1 MPAAPAADSKPQSGT
16 DAPKRGCLSRASRCV
31 DGTMQSGF
39 YHLGL
44 LVGGNPWLTI
54 LFSVLFIGVC
64 LAGVTQ
70 YNVENEGEK
79 LWVPPNSIG
88 LKQLR
93 SVRDL
98 FPASARTSSFYF
110 LPKGAGTSP
119 DSGVGALNWEVV
131 ETMFEVEEIVRS
143 ISVEEKY
150 KPEDASQ
157 TWNFANLCQKVD
169 VPAFLASAQR
179 PPETNQASAGP
190 PSTPGGSFGPS
201 APVSTCYVTGLT
213 DLWAGNK
220 TLAMLDR
227 ASGRTVVDVLN
238 TALRTSTN
246 GTILSP
252 RTGRPIIFNTTFGGV
267 RFGSGG
273 NVTGAAVALFSFQLE
288 NRDYRDPAAGTDV
301 DPPAEKWE
309 LELASTLK
317 VDPQEQTFTGA
328 KLLFGIPESDSKE
341 RSSAITGDIA
351 FVGASIMLILVFLAV
366 QLRVDCSCVG
376 SRIGLAL
383 AGGLTVGMSL
393 GFAYGI
399 GSLMAP
405 YTTVHAILPFILAGI
420 GVDDL
425 FVVTNEFA
433 LTDKTKSRRVR
444 MAEALKHAG
453 PSITVTT
460 LTDFLAF
467 FIGST
472 TVLPAFS
479 AFCQWA
485 GMAILGVYLLACTF
499 FAACV
504 VIDSIRQEAGRA
516 DICCC
521 VTCRDPEATEGGADT
536 VAANPAS
543 VATGKG
549 GTPAVDGA
557 AVPASKSEVDSADS
571 SKSAASTKSSGG
583 CCGEDATR
591 ECIVNCYGP
600 AILNPFSKVAVVV
613 AFLGFAGATGWASQ
627 YTSQEFRE
635 EWFIPAASPLQ
646 EQVQVRDKYF
656 GENGV
661 PVSGYAV
668 NFTLGNNR
676 NLLLDVE
683 SAMRANKWINTEL
696 GVTSWYREFVESEI
710 NATEFTELSNEEFH
724 SRARSWL
731 ASPANVRF
739 NSSLVWGDASKGY
752 VRAARVSA
760 FYVGTSTAEQ
770 EIAAM
775 TTLRDD
781 VTAVEKARGRPADTV
796 FASSFVYSNWEQL
809 VVIPSEAIQNIG
821 LAIAACFVVVLIFI
835 AHPTTAILV
844 TLAVALVLVDILGVC
859 TWWDVSLNGVSV
871 VNLTLAIGLSVD
883 YSAHIA
889 HAFMHKHGTRNER
902 VTLAL
907 SEMGVSVINGGAS
920 TFLAVVVLAASNS
933 YIFTVFFKVFF
944 LSVVFGLAHGLV
956 FLPVVL
962 SIIGPDAHEDFT
974 PQEEQEA
981 AESATV
987 GTAKSD
993 AEMARVKPAT
1003 STAPQGGMK
1012 SLQSRSAQ

>member
-16 DAPKRGCLSRASRCV
+16 DAPKRGCLSRASRC
-31 DGTMQSGF
+31 
-39 YHLGL
+39 
-44 LVGGNPWLTI
+44 
-54 LFSVLFIGVC
+54 
-64 LAGVTQ
+64 

-301 DPPAEKWE
+301 DPPAEN
-309 LELASTLK
+309 
-317 VDPQEQTFTGA
+317 
-328 KLLFGIPESDSKE
+328 
-341 RSSAITGDIA
+341 SAITGDIA

-571 SKSAASTKSSGG
+571 S
-583 CCGEDATR
+583 
-591 ECIVNCYGP
+591 N
-600 AILNPFSKVAVVV
+600 KVAVVV

-661 PVSGYAV
+661 PLSGYAV

-871 VNLTLAIGLSVD
+871 VNLTLAIGLS
-883 YSAHIA
+883 
-889 HAFMHKHGTRNER
+889 
-902 VTLAL
+902 
-907 SEMGVSVINGGAS
+907 MGVSVINGGAS

-944 LSVVFGLAHGLV
+944 LSVVFGLAHGLI

-974 PQEEQEA
+974 PQEEQEE

-1012 SLQSRSAQ
+1012 SLQSRSAK